1 MTHLLGQTEEVV
13 SPSPVQIVAM
23 LAEKQTGLLIAFRE
37 LNDKVTANEERLGR
51 RIDDIS
57 DDLGSIKNAES
68 YKEDK

>member
-37 LNDKVTANEERLGR
+37 LNDKVTAIEERLGR